1 MKGEEEDKS
10 KTLNLGGQIVN
21 LNHCRSHC
29 SDGLVVR
36 KINIIIITT
45 ASTTIT
51 HTTMWLNSYMAI
63 LGIFK
68 KTNYKTQTISLVSKR
83 FKLISFITIRVQWT
97 RFRKN

>member
-21 LNHCRSHC
+21 LNQYRSHC

-45 ASTTIT
+45 TTTNTSAIGDYKALFGFFFERCYVYNNFT
-51 HTTMWLNSYMAI
+51 INHRWLVIICSNLNLA
-63 LGIFK
+63 LRLF
-68 KTNYKTQTISLVSKR
+68 
-83 FKLISFITIRVQWT
+83 F
-97 RFRKN
+97 